1 MDADVLNLKTLFGSQ
16 VSYRIPQ
23 FQRPYAWKREDQWEP
38 LWEDVRKVAGNVL
51 RSETNVKIPPH
62 FMGAIVLQQQTSGAG
77 EVGKRIV
84 VDGQQ
89 RLTTLQL
96 LIQATRE
103 AFLTLNESEG
113 ATRLAELTRNG
124 DAHLAGDPDNQTKIR
139 QSNLNDQKA
148 FQEVIRNIGQDGP
161 ALHTIS
167 QAFQYFKEKVTAWLD
182 QEPAQRVSRANAL
195 EVAITEY
202 LQIAAIDLD
211 EEEKPHFIFG
221 VLNARAEPLRQCDHI
236 KNTVMYEADVID
248 DHQKA
253 HSLWGMFENDVW
265 WREGTKEGHA
275 LDRTHLDRFLN
286 YWVVSKL
293 RRDVPSNRVSA
304 AFTVLVEQNKQAG
317 RSIDEVAAEVR
328 KAGRIYRDLEES
340 RLPGIEV
347 FLKRMKDMELGV
359 IMPPLL
365 WLYTHDVPEE
375 RRRRGVSAL
384 ESYLVRR
391 MLCHALSQGLNR
403 LFIEVLERLETG
415 GAEKADDT
423 ILDFLKGQTSDN
435 RTWPEDRSLS
445 QHLIDSPLQCTRG
458 RQKMVLE
465 AIEMA
470 LRTDWSDGGELP
482 DKLTVEHI
490 MPQKWGE
497 RNWPLPENAIERQEA
512 IDARNSAVKEI
523 GNLTLVS
530 VKLNAGLSNDPW
542 SKKRETLDKHATLR
556 LNWELLQS
564 APSDW
569 NEELIHARSRQLCE
583 VIKGIWPY
591 ADKI

>member
-1 MDADVLNLKTLFGSQ
+1 MDADVLNLKTLFGSE

-51 RSETNVKIPPH
+51 RSEASVKIPPH
-62 FMGAIVLQQQTSGAG
+62 FMGAIVLQQQPSGAG
-77 EVGKRIV
+77 EVSKRIV

-103 AFLTLNESEG
+103 AFLTLNESDG

-124 DAHLAGDPDNQTKIR
+124 DAHLAGDLDNQTKIR

-167 QAFQYFKEKVTAWLD
+167 QAFQYFKERVTAWLD

-195 EVAITEY
+195 ELAITEY
-202 LQIAAIDLD
+202 LQIAAVNLD

-248 DHQKA
+248 DAQKA
-253 HSLWGMFENDVW
+253 RGLWGMFDNDW
-265 WREGTKEGHA
+265 WREGTNEGRVT
-275 LDRTHLDRFLN
+275 DRIHLDRFLN
-286 YWVVSKL
+286 YWVVSKR

-304 AFTVLVEQNKQAG
+304 AFTALVEQNKQEG
-317 RSIDEVAAEVR
+317 HSIDEVAAEVR
-328 KAGRIYRDLEES
+328 KAGRIYQDIEDA

-359 IMPPLL
+359 VMPPLL

-375 RRRRGVSAL
+375 RRKRGVYAL

-391 MLCHALSQGLNR
+391 MLCRMQSQGLNR
-403 LFIEVLERLETG
+403 LFIEILERLEKG
-415 GAEKADDT
+415 GDGKADDT
-423 ILDFLKGQTSDN
+423 ILDFLNEQDSEN
-435 RTWPEDRSLS
+435 RIWPHDQLLY
-445 QHLIDSPLQCTRG
+445 QHLIDSPLQCTNR

-490 MPQKWGE
+490 MPQGWGE
-497 RNWPLPENAIERQEA
+497 RNWPLAENAIDRQEA
-512 IDARNSAVKEI
+512 TDDRNRAVKEI

-542 SKKRETLDKHATLR
+542 SKKRETLDKHTTLR
-556 LNWELLQS
+556 LNRELLQS

-569 NEELIHARSRQLCE
+569 NEELIHERSKRLYDE
-583 VIKGIWPY
+583 IVKIWPY
-591 ADKI
+591 ADKL